1 VQLTTSLALG
11 ADGQVE
17 VTFPFWNAGFN
28 PALGQ
33 LVPMLTTASPTCK
46 GTLGLAGTLPCSFS
60 TSTNVLLVSTASL
73 AAASLAFT
81 VSNVKNPPSTAA
93 VTSFI
98 LKTRI
103 SDGVVQDSASLTLS
117 VQLTTPNS
125 LTLSVSSLPTAI
137 NSLAA
142 FDVYL
147 YPTNPLPKDAVLVVT
162 FPSQVP
168 ISPSQLTSAV
178 GNFGFKAP
186 TLPFTISTQSVQISN
201 CLADY
206 LPSGSMLWMT
216 LSSITTPAS
225 TQPTNPIIAYITT
238 KAGDLID
245 RTAPGLTFTA
255 TAGSLKL
262 VTITPKVTTIN
273 ANTYYQFKF
282 TVDDP
287 VPAAGGI
294 KITAPSQVTPQN
306 AAEQQCFQMEEGLKS
321 GTLCRTEQSKYI
333 YIYDCFT
340 AGFVGQVIVNVSG
353 ILNPPTVTP
362 TDNFSIQTYTATD
375 FLYVIGQNQA
385 AGKVTAT
392 YDSLVS
398 VTITPDSYVTGAITS
413 YTFSLT
419 TRNKILRGGSVTIVF
434 PSEVS
439 RDDPSTPCAEL
450 AGFEVSMT
458 CDSKSTQVTVNSGFV
473 NADFPPGVLTFSV
486 AKMKNPQTT
495 RKSGTFAVGT
505 YTSTGGLYDYLNA
518 GIFVTMT
525 TPNQLYSVTISPNS
539 NVVSAQAELT
549 FFIQPNNPMINNGGV
564 QITSPPEITFPNP
577 PECITAGLITTRV
590 YCNIISGQLNA
601 QVTFAESSTL
611 ATFGF
616 TLRGVTNPS
625 STKPTSSFI
634 VVTTVSTNFQIDR
647 LSTGVTY
654 SVSTPAVIPGVVQ
667 MANSGISQQTSYTF
681 TMNLKNPVPAGGYII
696 VVLPPQISIVT
707 SAMGCSFLGNS
718 VTCSNAGNNSIQ
730 VSLFPSYFNPS
741 QVAFSIAGLKNSPTV
756 GTSGSFKLTSMTSDN
771 YQIDQ
776 SSDQTVVFTCYSPC
790 LTCDTQPSRCTS
802 CPAASSTPYFY
813 DLACHDA
820 CKSGFVDLGDK
831 NCVACD
837 SKCFT
842 CFSSKTACSSCFP
855 NGALPYL
862 YSSACVDSCPANT
875 MATSDLQCLTCSSSC
890 KTCAKTASACTSCV
904 YPKKLYTGNCIEVCP
919 STTLEVAGT
928 YCVDCDPSCASCAT
942 LSTQCTS
949 CAVGKLLYK
958 SKCVDSC
965 LPEVSVIVGQQ
976 CQDCD
981 PNCKTCAGSITACR
995 SCQTGSVLVG
1005 SQCSAQCPAGSTAIN
1020 GICQTCAS
1028 GCSSCSE
1035 AVDKCTGCNIG
1046 LFLFGANCVAQCPAQ
1061 TSIQSG
1067 SNCYACDSNCATC
1080 VNSTTNCATCGA
1092 GLLLYQG
1099 KCVTTCLKD
1108 VTVVINAEC
1117 FNCNSS
1123 CQTCAGSVSHCAS
1136 CYPGF
1141 SLLSAACVSQCP
1153 STHTS
1158 VNGVCTLCDS
1168 SCITCQGAASSCT
1181 SCPASQFLYRNSCVQ
1196 QCPVG
1201 QSITVGSLCQPC
1213 ASTCLTCINTPS
1225 TCGTC
1230 QQGLYL
1236 LQNQCVTACPAK
1248 YITQGGICA
1257 VCDPSCSDCKGTTS
1271 TCISCATGYYLE
1283 GGSCLNSCPPNKP
1296 IPSGQLCLACVSP
1309 CVGCVSTT
1317 QTCTTCINGKLLL
1330 GDNCV
1335 DTCPSGFIQV
1345 GSVCQMEIVPKECA
1359 VGCTEVMLNN
1369 TGCDLQCNTTSCN
1382 YDNRLCLPTNSTDP
1396 LPDPNQN
1403 VSKVASLYKST
1414 LRVSEHP
1421 FPASSIA
1428 LALSVLLLGTKLF
1441 VQSTALTTAI
1451 IGLWSAM
1458 ETCAWGALC
1467 YFVYIANFT
1476 HGAERRL
1483 LESDDS
1489 EVMSL
1494 FILIVIFYALHIA
1507 INVAFAL
1514 YYTLAIAKR
1523 DQAHM
1528 QWREEHVIGV
1538 SILIFLSTI
1547 LSFKV
1552 FRFMFSGLFGLKI
1565 CLTTFERRR
1574 SFFLPLLILTYISLV
1589 CTTLPFLCLCIYAL
1603 VIYSSGN
1610 LVFIV
1615 ALDTLTISM
1624 LNLLITIGD
1633 IIYITHIVTMDKY
1646 HLNLTAVALPMQTTN
1661 IDTTVMTEIQQ
1672 KGEASPPHSARSNEP
1687 FDKNMFIQEYFNA
1700 TEALPPALKDV
1711 SFENLG
1717 DDPDPNDRDRTYS
1730 AVEPE
1735 GEHFATPN
1743 RAETVET
1750 EPRDLSDRFSLE
1762 SVHPQMALHMSDL
1775 REGGGAEDLLALSGN
1790 EEEQQSGQL
1799 LLEPQL
1805 VDATR
1810 IPQAESTGEDE
1821 LFAATDY
1828 PSSAEDTGVPVQP
1841 IDPPSPPS
1849 LDQDPQLLDTIP
1861 EESALELD
1869 SAEIDEY
1876 DPDCIKVPLKP
1887 SGIKV
1892 LVKKSFDGAIPVTA
1906 DGQEVPNAEP
1916 VSLEP
1921 GSDVEVDRNDVRF
1934 ATMKKSNSDGRV
1946 RVKRSFQGAKV
1957 VDIEMM
1963 VQGEKRW
1970 LVGRT
1975 ASKEDDFDFS
1985 SAQPDPQSPNTV
1997 IVQHTLSGHR
2007 VRIQKPETDSES
2019 PSVQDLPKPIHRE
2032 YMGGRIV
2039 EVLPQSEQG
2048 SLMLYQLPVFSTP
2061 RTQQIRSLFATRPE
2075 DWPAA
2080 TAPVSPPPAIQP
2092 LRARKIKSSNA
2103 KTRKRRFSRS
2113 SSRSSSI
2120 SREDSAQRIYG
2131 LENAGLSE
2139 DSGGVIQVHP
2149 RKKSKQKFRLNHQP
2163 QRRSLKNLEEIY
2175 LQRLETPGPSKRGE
2189 LKVPI
2194 FNPFFNSDVVDEDSL
2209 SRPSN
2214 SPEAQYLS
2222 TQRMAGEFGLEVLR
2236 GGTK

>member
-1 VQLTTSLALG
+1 
-11 ADGQVE
+11 
-17 VTFPFWNAGFN
+17 
-28 PALGQ
+28 
-33 LVPMLTTASPTCK
+33 M
-46 GTLGLAGTLPCSFS
+46 
-60 TSTNVLLVSTASL
+60 
-73 AAASLAFT
+73 
-81 VSNVKNPPSTAA
+81 
-93 VTSFI
+93 
-98 LKTRI
+98 
-103 SDGVVQDSASLTLS
+103 
-117 VQLTTPNS
+117 
-125 LTLSVSSLPTAI
+125 
-137 NSLAA
+137 
-142 FDVYL
+142 
-147 YPTNPLPKDAVLVVT
+147 
-162 FPSQVP
+162 
-168 ISPSQLTSAV
+168 
-178 GNFGFKAP
+178 
-186 TLPFTISTQSVQISN
+186 
-201 CLADY
+201 
-206 LPSGSMLWMT
+206 
-216 LSSITTPAS
+216 
-225 TQPTNPIIAYITT
+225 
-238 KAGDLID
+238 
-245 RTAPGLTFTA
+245 
-255 TAGSLKL
+255 
-262 VTITPKVTTIN
+262 
-273 ANTYYQFKF
+273 
-282 TVDDP
+282 
-287 VPAAGGI
+287 
-294 KITAPSQVTPQN
+294 
-306 AAEQQCFQMEEGLKS
+306 
-321 GTLCRTEQSKYI
+321 
-333 YIYDCFT
+333 
-340 AGFVGQVIVNVSG
+340 
-353 ILNPPTVTP
+353 
-362 TDNFSIQTYTATD
+362 
-375 FLYVIGQNQA
+375 
-385 AGKVTAT
+385 
-392 YDSLVS
+392 
-398 VTITPDSYVTGAITS
+398 
-413 YTFSLT
+413 
-419 TRNKILRGGSVTIVF
+419 
-434 PSEVS
+434 
-439 RDDPSTPCAEL
+439 
-450 AGFEVSMT
+450 
-458 CDSKSTQVTVNSGFV
+458 
-473 NADFPPGVLTFSV
+473 
-486 AKMKNPQTT
+486 
-495 RKSGTFAVGT
+495 
-505 YTSTGGLYDYLNA
+505 
-518 GIFVTMT
+518 
-525 TPNQLYSVTISPNS
+525 
-539 NVVSAQAELT
+539 
-549 FFIQPNNPMINNGGV
+549 
-564 QITSPPEITFPNP
+564 
-577 PECITAGLITTRV
+577 
-590 YCNIISGQLNA
+590 
-601 QVTFAESSTL
+601 
-611 ATFGF
+611 
-616 TLRGVTNPS
+616 
-625 STKPTSSFI
+625 
-634 VVTTVSTNFQIDR
+634 
-647 LSTGVTY
+647 
-654 SVSTPAVIPGVVQ
+654 
-667 MANSGISQQTSYTF
+667 
-681 TMNLKNPVPAGGYII
+681 
-696 VVLPPQISIVT
+696 
-707 SAMGCSFLGNS
+707 
-718 VTCSNAGNNSIQ
+718 
-730 VSLFPSYFNPS
+730 
-741 QVAFSIAGLKNSPTV
+741 
-756 GTSGSFKLTSMTSDN
+756 
-771 YQIDQ
+771 
-776 SSDQTVVFTCYSPC
+776 
-790 LTCDTQPSRCTS
+790 
-802 CPAASSTPYFY
+802 
-813 DLACHDA
+813 
-820 CKSGFVDLGDK
+820 
-831 NCVACD
+831 
-837 SKCFT
+837 
-842 CFSSKTACSSCFP
+842 
-855 NGALPYL
+855 
-862 YSSACVDSCPANT
+862 
-875 MATSDLQCLTCSSSC
+875 
-890 KTCAKTASACTSCV
+890 
-904 YPKKLYTGNCIEVCP
+904 
-919 STTLEVAGT
+919 
-928 YCVDCDPSCASCAT
+928 
-942 LSTQCTS
+942 
-949 CAVGKLLYK
+949 
-958 SKCVDSC
+958 
-965 LPEVSVIVGQQ
+965 
-976 CQDCD
+976 
-981 PNCKTCAGSITACR
+981 
-995 SCQTGSVLVG
+995 
-1005 SQCSAQCPAGSTAIN
+1005 
-1020 GICQTCAS
+1020 
-1028 GCSSCSE
+1028 
-1035 AVDKCTGCNIG
+1035 
-1046 LFLFGANCVAQCPAQ
+1046 
-1061 TSIQSG
+1061 
-1067 SNCYACDSNCATC
+1067 
-1080 VNSTTNCATCGA
+1080 
-1092 GLLLYQG
+1092 
-1099 KCVTTCLKD
+1099 
-1108 VTVVINAEC
+1108 
-1117 FNCNSS
+1117 
-1123 CQTCAGSVSHCAS
+1123 
-1136 CYPGF
+1136 
-1141 SLLSAACVSQCP
+1141 
-1153 STHTS
+1153 
-1158 VNGVCTLCDS
+1158 
-1168 SCITCQGAASSCT
+1168 
-1181 SCPASQFLYRNSCVQ
+1181 
-1196 QCPVG
+1196 
-1201 QSITVGSLCQPC
+1201 
-1213 ASTCLTCINTPS
+1213 
-1225 TCGTC
+1225 
-1230 QQGLYL
+1230 
-1236 LQNQCVTACPAK
+1236 
-1248 YITQGGICA
+1248 
-1257 VCDPSCSDCKGTTS
+1257 
-1271 TCISCATGYYLE
+1271 
-1283 GGSCLNSCPPNKP
+1283 
-1296 IPSGQLCLACVSP
+1296 
-1309 CVGCVSTT
+1309 
-1317 QTCTTCINGKLLL
+1317 
-1330 GDNCV
+1330 
-1335 DTCPSGFIQV
+1335 
-1345 GSVCQMEIVPKECA
+1345 
-1359 VGCTEVMLNN
+1359 GCTEVMLNN